1 LESLSPQ
8 TVIVT
13 LAVLSIVDHLTFYL
27 SGRFSPVSLLGLN
40 EIVPLLSN
48 LAIDA
53 AFLAFIARGYY
64 WVTLFVVFSSFL
76 GVIVTFAEMFSAS
89 SLAVSL
95 LLMLE
100 MTLSLAKALV
110 ARVALMR
117 ISRERLAA

>member
-1 LESLSPQ
+1 M
-8 TVIVT
+8 
-13 LAVLSIVDHLTFYL
+13 
-27 SGRFSPVSLLGLN
+27 SLLGLN